1 MWYQSRR
8 WLCSNHSSAI
18 FSITNHV
25 LDVMKIFA
33 WLTCEGGGAMQ
44 LNLNPIYQP
53 KFLEW
58 VGNLT
63 VLKEVLCCK
72 IPQELNLAIQIP
84 TYKMRRIW
92 QLTCKG
98 RMKLDIRESIEQISH
113 KAEIAWLASILCLPR
128 ASKWSGLSSSL
139 PSSPSDS
146 SENLLARAFKA
157 SPLTEGQPL
166 AV

>member
-1 MWYQSRR
+1 
-8 WLCSNHSSAI
+8 
-18 FSITNHV
+18 
-25 LDVMKIFA
+25 
-33 WLTCEGGGAMQ
+33 MQ

-84 TYKMRRIW
+84 KYKLRRIW

-113 KAEIAWLASILCLPR
+113 KAEIAWPASILCLPR

-166 AV
+166 AVYISVSKGLSKILCSVIVQYFFGAFFPSSITLSMLRI